1 MKSFTYLGPTIVQN
15 GTSEKEIRIRIGRE
29 TGALVKLD
37 NIWKTKDVTMKNKL
51 MLLRSIVL
59 ANLLYACGSWTI
71 SRADEQRIRA
81 MQMKSYRR
89 LLGVTWKD
97 RKTNEWKMDK
107 IKEICGYEPE
117 DVMDVVKRRK
127 LKYFGHLVLGGGT
140 GRAVME
146 GGMEGSRGRG
156 GPRRNWMGN
165 ITELLLLLTLRGNT
179 LRSMTVDREGWR
191 KAITNWVHPR
201 PPRLWS
207 L

>member
-1 MKSFTYLGPTIVQN
+1 
-15 GTSEKEIRIRIGRE
+15 
-29 TGALVKLD
+29 
-37 NIWKTKDVTMKNKL
+37 
-51 MLLRSIVL
+51 
-59 ANLLYACGSWTI
+59 
-71 SRADEQRIRA
+71 
-81 MQMKSYRR
+81 MKSYRR

-97 RKTNEWKMDK
+97 RKTNEWIMDK

-127 LKYFGHLVLGGGT
+127 LQYLGHLVRGRGT

-156 GPRRNWMGN
+156 RPRRYWMGN
-165 ITELLLLLTLRGNT
+165 ITEWTGERGNT

-201 PPRLWS
+201 PPRLRS
-207 L
+207 